1 MWSWRR
7 MEKISWTAG
16 VKNLEVLHTVKEKM
30 NIPHTTKEGRLT
42 GLVTSCVET
51 AF

>member
-1 MWSWRR
+1 MYSWRR

-16 VKNLEVLHTVKEKM
+16 VKNLEVLHTDKEDM
-30 NIPHTTKEGRLT
+30 NIPHKIKEGRLT
-42 GLVTSCVET
+42 RLVTSCAET